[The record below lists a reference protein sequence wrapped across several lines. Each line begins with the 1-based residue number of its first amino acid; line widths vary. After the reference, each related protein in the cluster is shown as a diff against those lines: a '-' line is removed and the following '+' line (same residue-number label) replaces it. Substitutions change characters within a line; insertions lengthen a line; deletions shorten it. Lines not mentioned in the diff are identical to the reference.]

1 MRDIGMYLFS
11 HPDFILFSDGL
22 KIGVGVVAFLF
33 SEKFAWN
40 LTCFFFLKCLMEFM
54 KKVDFF
60 INRI

>member
-1 MRDIGMYLFS
+1 MYLFS

-40 LTCFFFLKCLMEFM
+40 LTCFFFSLNVLW
-54 KKVDFF
+54 
-60 INRI
+60 NL